1 MNHYIENVTV
11 SLENLISGLA
21 ENPSLFL
28 KNPDTDFSRNRKIN
42 FKTCVGITM
51 NSGGCTMN
59 KELLDFFDFDV
70 NAPTVSAYT
79 QQRAKVLPEAFE
91 YLFHAFTEENTQ
103 AKNLYEG
110 YQLLACDGSN
120 LSIAPNLND
129 PETLWKSNQFG
140 ATGNHLHLNA
150 LYDVLNRTYIDAL
163 VQTASEYQEH
173 RACIQMMERTIL
185 DKVILIADRG
195 YENYN
200 IMAHAIEK
208 GWKFLIRIKDVDS
221 NGIAS
226 GLGLPPKAVFD
237 MDINL
242 ILTRSQTKAKKHAGY
257 KFMPTVQ
264 TFDYL
269 PIGSKEDY
277 PISFRITRF
286 KIADDSYEIVITN
299 LDRFLFS
306 AEKLKELYH
315 LRWGIETSFRELKYA
330 IGLTSFHARKVDYIK
345 QEIFARLTLYNYCEL
360 ITTYVVEHSENIS
373 KKNQVNFT
381 IAIYICREYLRRK
394 RELRPPDVV
403 KLIEKHIL
411 PVRPGRRDPRKVKP
425 QASVSF
431 LYRVA

>member
-1 MNHYIENVTV
+1 MNQYIESVTS
-11 SLENLISGLA
+11 SLENLISDLA
-21 ENPSLFL
+21 KNPSLFL
-28 KNPDTDFSRNRKIN
+28 RNPEADFSRNRKIN
-42 FKTCVGITM
+42 FKTCIGITM
-51 NSGGCTMN
+51 NSGGCTMS
-59 KELLDFFDFDV
+59 KELLDFFDFNV
-70 NAPTVSAYT
+70 NTPTVSAYT
-79 QQRAKVLPEAFE
+79 QQRAKILPEAFE
-91 YLFHAFTEENTQ
+91 YLFHAFMEENVQT
-103 AKNLYEG
+103 KKLYEG
-110 YQLLACDGSN
+110 YHLLACDGTN
-120 LSIAPNLND
+120 LSIAPNTND
-129 PETLWKSNQFG
+129 PETLWKSNQLG

-150 LYDVLNRTYIDAL
+150 LYDVLNRTYIDAF
-163 VQTASEYQEH
+163 VQTASEYHEH
-173 RACIQMMERTIL
+173 RACIRMMKRTSL

-208 GWKFLIRIKDVDS
+208 GWKFLIRIKDVNS

-226 GLGLPPKAVFD
+226 GLELPQKDVFD
-237 MDINL
+237 TDIHL
-242 ILTRSQTKAKKHAGY
+242 ILTRSQTKAKKQAGY

-277 PISFRITRF
+277 PISLRIARF
-286 KIADDSYEIVITN
+286 KIAGNSYETVITN
-299 LDRFLFS
+299 LDCFLFPI
-306 AEKLKELYH
+306 EKLKNLYH

-345 QEIFARLTLYNYCEL
+345 QEIFARLILYNYCEL
-360 ITTYVVEHSENIS
+360 ITTYVVESTQRIN

-394 RELRPPDVV
+394 RKLRPPDVV

-425 QASVSF
+425 QAAVSF